1 MEIIFFEKLPIDIIY
16 YKIKPYLA
24 LHQTFLTNKTDYNHY
39 TIEKYTSLDRNK
51 DTSTLNNSTLNKY
64 YITKLIRQDLDFIFG
79 IILDIKFKP
88 WYRPWKI
95 KYKGN
100 SLPCFIELL
109 NYICIENRSTKCK
122 KRIKDK
128 IGNRKKK
135 HKRIRIISNTWS
147 N

>member
-1 MEIIFFEKLPIDIIY
+1 MNNIFFEKLPIDIIY
-16 YKIKPYLA
+16 YNIKPYLA
-24 LHQTFLTNKTDYNHY
+24 LHQTFLTNKTDYIRY
-39 TIEKYTSLDRNK
+39 RIEKYTSLNRYETRA
-51 DTSTLNNSTLNKY
+51 TSILNKS

-79 IILDIKFKP
+79 IILDIKFKS

-95 KYKGN
+95 KYKGT

-109 NYICIENRSTKCK
+109 NYMCIENHSSKCK

-128 IGNRKKK
+128 IGKRKKK
-135 HKRIRIISNTWS
+135 HKRIRIINNTWS